1 LDIGLVAVLRTAL
14 GSGLS
19 VKTTFFVC
27 SWCALVTVFLFF
39 NLKINELVS
48 CFLPLFQ
55 LGHGEVN

>member
-1 LDIGLVAVLRTAL
+1 MGLVAVLRTAL
-14 GSGLS
+14 GSGLFDN

-27 SWCALVTVFLFF
+27 SWCALVSVFSFH
-39 NLKINELVS
+39 LKKKNELVS